1 MALKVFYMTKKIGCL
16 FGVGLAVLGLFAQ
29 LALGESSPKM
39 LIPKAKAVQPKLQP
53 KTQTK
58 TNLLRPEGLDDLP
71 IDLPVRF
78 NSFNSVSFSLL
89 TGTPLIYES
98 FYETRFGSFGDFF
111 LFSIP
116 LLALDKN
123 TFLHLETGPGF
134 TFARLT
140 FENPPQKYTHLYLV
154 APIRFRFIYSLSR
167 NFHLEAF
174 AGVMLRPIEYD
185 SRSTSDGGTRRVK
198 GAAFLSGDGGM
209 GIDYNLTSPLKV
221 RLLVGYLFLSAGL
234 ELTL

>member
-1 MALKVFYMTKKIGCL
+1 MTKKIRDLC
-16 FGVGLAVLGLFAQ
+16 GVGLAVLGLFAP
-29 LALGESSPKM
+29 LALAESSPKM
-39 LIPKAKAVQPKLQP
+39 LIPKVKAVQPKIQP
-53 KTQTK
+53 KIRPK
-58 TNLLRPEGLDDLP
+58 INLLRPEGLDDFPIELP
-71 IDLPVRF
+71 LRF
-78 NSFNSVSFSLL
+78 NTFNSISFSLL
-89 TGTPLIYES
+89 IGTPLIYES

-116 LLALDKN
+116 LLTLNKN
-123 TFLHLETGPGF
+123 TFFHLETGPGF
-134 TFARLT
+134 TFTRLT

-167 NFHLEAF
+167 NFHFEAF
-174 AGVMLRPIEYD
+174 AGVVLRPIEYD

-209 GIDYNLTSPLKV
+209 GIDYYLTSPLKV